1 MTGDTEPTDDE
12 LVRRSILQPDS
23 DAFTRLV
30 QRHQSRLRLFL
41 RGLCHQPDL
50 ADELAQETFIKAH
63 RSLPSF
69 KFQASFKTWLM
80 SIGRNCWLDQT
91 RLASYQKFTAI
102 DKDENFIASHESNA
116 STSVDD
122 VSKHLEDQLIFSID
136 LHRAML
142 QLSRTEREVIAHCY
156 FADLSMS
163 ETAALMTLPLGTVK
177 THAHR
182 SLVKLK
188 QLLSAWQNQSTIER
202 LNT

>member
-1 MTGDTEPTDDE
+1 MTGDAEPSDDE

-41 RGLCHQPDL
+41 RGLCHQPEW

-63 RSLPSF
+63 RSLASF

-80 SIGRNCWLDQT
+80 SIARNCWLDQT
-91 RLASYQKFTAI
+91 RLASFQKFTAL
-102 DKDENFIASHESNA
+102 DSEENFISSHEAYDSNA
-116 STSVDD
+116 SYDFST
-122 VSKHLEDQLIFSID
+122 HLEDQLIFSID

-163 ETAALMTLPLGTVK
+163 ETAELMAMPLGTVK

-182 SLVKLK
+182 ALGKLK
-188 QLLSAWQNQSTIER
+188 QGLSAWQNKSRTER